1 MTTLEIWLIIILLV
15 STVANIFM
23 FLFARDQ
30 SQRISYFSQNITDLI
45 EILSDYNKHL
55 KKIYSLEMF
64 YGDETL
70 SHLLEHTRA
79 LSTILDTDYSDIT
92 YITEPLEIIAHEEEE
107 IEEEQEEI
115 EKDVL
120 YAGSRR
126 RNS

>member
-1 MTTLEIWLIIILLV
+1 MTTLEIWLIIIFLV
-15 STVANIFM
+15 SAVANIFT

-30 SQRISYFSQNITDLI
+30 SQRIVYFSQNITDLVDM
-45 EILSDYNKHL
+45 LSDYNKHL

-79 LSTILDTDYSDIT
+79 LSTILDTDYSEIT
-92 YITEPLEIIAHEEEE
+92 HITQPLEVIIEEEE
-107 IEEEQEEI
+107 QIEEEYEE

-126 RNS
+126 RDS

>member
-15 STVANIFM
+15 STMANIFM

-92 YITEPLEIIAHEEEE
+92 YITEPLEIITEEEEE
-107 IEEEQEEI
+107 IEEEPEETQ
-115 EKDVL
+115 KDVL

>member
-1 MTTLEIWLIIILLV
+1 
-15 STVANIFM
+15 M

>member
-92 YITEPLEIIAHEEEE
+92 YITEPLEIITEEEEE
-107 IEEEQEEI
+107 IEEETEQAQ
-115 EKDVL
+115 KDVF